1 MERGDAS
8 MTPASWLR
16 RHALFGYFALC
27 FGISWG
33 GILIVLAA
41 KGFSLATLQSLDMGL
56 IFALML
62 LGPSAS
68 GLILTAKLDGRA
80 GLRQLGSRLT
90 LWKLGLRWYAVALL
104 TAPILLLAIL
114 WPLSAV
120 VAPVFAPRFQ
130 WALLAVGLFAGTFEE
145 IGWTGFA
152 TPRLLARRRAGAAGL
167 LLGLVW
173 AFWHLLVDF
182 RYNFKVMGMVWPMEF
197 AIVYL
202 ATLTPYRLLMTWVYR
217 NTGSVLLAVLMH
229 ASFTGWLLVL
239 FPATSLTQS
248 LSWQTA
254 FAIMLWL
261 AVALVL
267 PISWPESRKKEKLD
281 CSA

>member
-1 MERGDAS
+1 

-16 RHALFGYFALC
+16 RHPLLGYFALC

-41 KGFSLATLQSLDMGL
+41 TGFKLAALQPLETGL

-68 GLILTAKLDGRA
+68 GLILTAVLDGRT
-80 GLRQLGSRLT
+80 GLHLLGSGLMR
-90 LWKLGLRWYAVALL
+90 WKLGVRWYAVALL
-104 TAPILLLAIL
+104 TAPLFLLAIL
-114 WPLSAV
+114 WPLSAI
-120 VAPVFAPRFQ
+120 VAPAFAPRFQ
-130 WALLAVGLFAGTFEE
+130 WALFGAGLLAGGFEE

-152 TPRLLARRRAGAAGL
+152 TPRLLACQRMGMAGL

-173 AFWHLLVDF
+173 AFWHLPADF
-182 RYNFKVMGMVWPMEF
+182 RYNFEAMGTVWPLEF
-197 AIVYL
+197 AVVYI
-202 ATLTPYRLLMTWVYR
+202 AALTPYRILMTWVYR

-229 ASFTGWLLVL
+229 ASYTGWLLVL
-239 FPATSLTQS
+239 FPAASLPQN

-261 AVALVL
+261 AAALVL
-267 PISWPESRKKEKLD
+267 RSSSPGIEVREPKEGMPHG
-281 CSA
+281 